1 MIPQKH
7 SPAFNFSTVVMV
19 IGLLPLSSSVVEAP
33 DDVKFLLP
41 PSRKEDGPSTSSSHK
56 VFSEEQTS
64 YEDEEHSYYTD
75 LGQVIRPHRGPEWF
89 LVPLIFGI
97 IFVVGTTGNGCLIFT
112 VLRYKEM
119 RTAPNY
125 LLVSLA
131 TGDLLLILISVPFSS
146 TIYTFDEWPYGEFVC
161 KLNEFLVAFSLGV
174 TVFTLTALSWERYS
188 VIVHPILA
196 NKRRP
201 AFKTMTVVGVVWGL
215 AAGLAILELFSAH
228 VSYGETRD
236 LLVLDRDWWRW
247 RELILW

>member
-1 MIPQKH
+1 MFPTKH
-7 SPAFNFSTVVMV
+7 FSAFNFLTVVMV
-19 IGLLPLSSSVVEAP
+19 ISPLKSSLLTAEETP
-33 DDVKFLLP
+33 DDRVKTSRKFLLP
-41 PSRKEDGPSTSSSHK
+41 PSWKEDKTSTSFVHK
-56 VFSEEQTS
+56 
-64 YEDEEHSYYTD
+64 EDQMSFDGDADDEHNYYTE
-75 LGQVIRPHRGPEWF
+75 LFQEIRPHRGPEWF

-196 NKRRP
+196 SKRRP
-201 AFKTMTVVGVVWGL
+201 AFKTMTVVGVVWAL
-215 AAGLAILELFSAH
+215 AAVLAILELFSAH
-228 VSYGETRD
+228 VSYGEKHDT
-236 LLVLDRDWWRW
+236 LVF
-247 RELILW
+247 